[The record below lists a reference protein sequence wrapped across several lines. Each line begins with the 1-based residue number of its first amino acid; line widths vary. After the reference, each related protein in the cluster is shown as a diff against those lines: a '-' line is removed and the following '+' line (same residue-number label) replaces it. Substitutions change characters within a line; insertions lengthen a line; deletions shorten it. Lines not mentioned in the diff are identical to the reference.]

1 MHGGLH
7 SAQRADDFGLV
18 RGTWESLIRDFMRH
32 LKGTNRAVNTQRI
45 YRRAA
50 LGLVAFLEQEG
61 ELPAPG
67 N

>member
-1 MHGGLH
+1 
-7 SAQRADDFGLV
+7 V

-32 LKGTNRAVNTQRI
+32 LKRTNRAVNTQRI
-45 YRRAA
+45 YRHAA